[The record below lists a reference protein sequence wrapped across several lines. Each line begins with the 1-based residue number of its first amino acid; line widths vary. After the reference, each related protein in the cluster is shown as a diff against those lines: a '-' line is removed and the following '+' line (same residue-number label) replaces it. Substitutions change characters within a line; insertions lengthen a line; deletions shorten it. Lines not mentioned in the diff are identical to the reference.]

1 VTGFPGVPA
10 DWGNER
16 EHRRKIAEGVNRAL
30 GGKINAALDVTLTAN
45 QAATVVTDP
54 RLSATSFIGL
64 CPLTA
69 GAAAEIGNATI
80 YVSAQGRGTLTLSHA
95 NGAAT
100 DRSFRLLV
108 IG

>member
-1 VTGFPGVPA
+1 MTGFPLVPI

-16 EHRRKIAEGVNRAL
+16 EHRRKLADGANRAL
-30 GGKINAALDVTLTAN
+30 TGKLNATFNVTLSAN
-45 QAATVVTDP
+45 QAATTVTDV
-54 RLSATSFIGL
+54 RLSAASFIGL

-69 GAAAEIGNATI
+69 DAAAEIANGTLH
-80 YVSAQGRGTLTLSHA
+80 VSAQDKGTLTLAHA
-95 NGAAT
+95 NNAQT